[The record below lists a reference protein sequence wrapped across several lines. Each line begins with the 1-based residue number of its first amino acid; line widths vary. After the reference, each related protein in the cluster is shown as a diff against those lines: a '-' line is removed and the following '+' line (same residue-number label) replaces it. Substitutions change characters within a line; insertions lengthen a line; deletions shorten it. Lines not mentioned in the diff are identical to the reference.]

1 MSIADLK
8 AADLALEEQARDERH
23 EPRSRTAALLRQI
36 DRAREEAR
44 GFERVRER
52 LEAQRSIV
60 DQIRKLV
67 R

>member
-8 AADLALEEQARDERH
+8 AADLEVEEQVRSERH
-23 EPRSRTAALLRQI
+23 VPGSRIAVLLRQI

-44 GFERVRER
+44 GVARVRER
-52 LEAQRSIV
+52 LEEQRSIV